1 MLLPSQ
7 IEAKPPDDRFAFLH
21 IDLNSFFASVEQQ
34 LHPEYRGK
42 PTAVVGTMADTG
54 TIIAASYECKA
65 LGVKTLTKVGEARAR
80 IPDIIFVNGSH
91 SVYAKYS
98 HDIAAAIERVCPVA
112 HTPSIDEM
120 VCQLMGREG
129 EPPRARQIALAIKQ
143 AIRDDVGETL
153 RCSIGMAPNRYL
165 AKIASDMQKPDGL
178 IGLLPSQLPRAIAH
192 LELRDLPGVGA
203 RTEERLHKKGIR
215 SMPDLLALDR
225 PAMHKLWD
233 SVWGDRL
240 YHWLRGHATGDDGA
254 PVPNETQKSLGHS
267 HVLGPTHRS
276 AEGAWA
282 VAHKLLH
289 KAAMRLRMEHFH
301 AGTIA
306 VTIKYSLTRE
316 QANSIHLSSRPEH
329 TTQNLSSRPEYAAQN
344 LSSPPEY
351 AAQHPSSRPE
361 RANQNLLS
369 RPEHGAQNLSSRPE
383 RGAQHLS
390 SRPERGARSGET
402 PVFAPANR
410 KAKVKKHT
418 SGITETAWSMEA
430 RFRPCQDTLSLLEI
444 LRGVWSQQPSGP
456 EHTRPFFVGITMRNL
471 IPESELPQTLFD
483 EPGHRKE
490 LAETMDKLNLRFG
503 HTAVHFAGMLPARDS
518 APTRIAFTQIPVQ
531 YGVEYM

>member
-1 MLLPSQ
+1 MMSAAQ
-7 IEAKPPDDRFAFLH
+7 SDRFGFLH

-65 LGVKTLTKVGEARAR
+65 KGVKTLTKVGEAKRL
-80 IPDIIFVNGSH
+80 IPDIIFVHGSH
-91 SVYAKYS
+91 TQYAEFS
-98 HDIAAAIERVCPVA
+98 HNIAAAVERVCPVA

-120 VCQLMGREG
+120 VCQLMGREC
-129 EPPRARQIALAIKQ
+129 EPPRARSIALDIKQ
-143 AIRDDVGETL
+143 AIKDDVGETL

-203 RTEERLHKKGIR
+203 RTEARLNAKGIHT
-215 SMPDLLALDR
+215 MAELLALDR
-225 PAMHKLWD
+225 EGMHRLWD

-254 PVPNETQKSLGHS
+254 PVPNELQKSLGHS
-267 HVLGPTHRS
+267 HVLGPEHRS
-276 AEGAWA
+276 QAGAWA

-289 KAAMRLRMEHFH
+289 KAAMRVRMEGFH
-301 AGTIA
+301 AETLA

-316 QANSIHLSSRPEH
+316 E
-329 TTQNLSSRPEYAAQN
+329 AA
-344 LSSPPEY
+344 
-351 AAQHPSSRPE
+351 AARDRE
-361 RANQNLLS
+361 
-369 RPEHGAQNLSSRPE
+369 
-383 RGAQHLS
+383 
-390 SRPERGARSGET
+390 
-402 PVFAPANR
+402 
-410 KAKVKKHT
+410 AKVKKHT
-418 SGITETAWSMEA
+418 SGITQTAWGMEA
-430 RFRPCQDTLSLLEI
+430 RFRPANDTLTLLEALQGI
-444 LRGVWSQQPSGP
+444 WKQRPAGP
-456 EHTRPFFVGITMRNL
+456 EHQKPFFVGVTLRNL
-471 IPESELPQTLFD
+471 TPDADVPQRLFD
-483 EPGHRKE
+483 EPGNRAE
-490 LAETMDKLNLRFG
+490 LSATMDKLNLKFG
-503 HTAVHFAGMLPARDS
+503 HTTVHFAGMLPARDS